1 MFKFKKSN
9 GLFKERGQAYKAVQF
24 IKNDRS
30 QKFGAILYIGI
41 QEGEEGTFCVNG
53 VDDKKLW
60 KIFF

>member
-1 MFKFKKSN
+1 
-9 GLFKERGQAYKAVQF
+9 LFKERGQAYKAVQF